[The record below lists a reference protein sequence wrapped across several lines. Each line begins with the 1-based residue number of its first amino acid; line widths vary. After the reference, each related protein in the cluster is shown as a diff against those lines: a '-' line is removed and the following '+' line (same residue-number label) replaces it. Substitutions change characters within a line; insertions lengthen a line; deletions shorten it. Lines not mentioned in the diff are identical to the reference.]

1 MHLGRAE
8 PLLSISDREYFVSRI
23 GEAEAAWRL
32 SCVRRRALAQALTRF
47 AAVAPEMR
55 GDRLSITRTLT
66 SLSSDGAVEAEGG
79 AGKPKYVPH
88 AMTARVTRASTVNT
102 MAEEDLEALS
112 GDAPPALDAV
122 VE

>member
-1 MHLGRAE
+1 MPTTATVPSSTFDGARTAI
-8 PLLSISDREYFVSRI
+8 P
-23 GEAEAAWRL
+23 G
-32 SCVRRRALAQALTRF
+32 CCPPTC
-47 AAVAPEMR
+47 
-55 GDRLSITRTLT
+55 TRTLT